1 VTCHVT
7 AASCAFFIVQNKNK
21 RKEKKKKI
29 NIKSEK

>member
-1 VTCHVT
+1 MVSH
-7 AASCAFFIVQNKNK
+7 AFFIVQKKNK